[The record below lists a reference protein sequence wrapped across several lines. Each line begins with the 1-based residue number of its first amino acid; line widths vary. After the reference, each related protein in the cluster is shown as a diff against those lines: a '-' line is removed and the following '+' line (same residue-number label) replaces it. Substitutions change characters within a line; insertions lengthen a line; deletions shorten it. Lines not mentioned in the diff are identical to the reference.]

1 MYNYII
7 NGIKSNLTGD
17 KAQDKAYLIA
27 QIKKFAN
34 TENGPEIVREIS
46 RLMWDCLTDEEKE
59 EFSRVSASENPVKKA
74 FDEAVYHMQNNKR
87 DVALHSLDLFFKSYS
102 FGFHDDNVNEY
113 HSFSNPIEEIL
124 FNQYFKTDKQ
134 IRLIPDYNLYVEIC
148 HLYGFLLIEFGRFDD
163 AEKVLDYAIKL
174 NPVFV
179 LTIFERA
186 EIFKYKKD
194 FDSFFK
200 YSTDALK
207 YSYSSSNLARAY
219 RNLGFYYIEKEEFE
233 LATALFNYSLSY
245 EYSPNAFSE
254 LEYIKSLGVK
264 NTISEDKILTL
275 LEKNNIQTGPNPII
289 FNILTQL
296 IIQEG
301 LNKNV
306 SNQLFLYQIYYDLT
320 KDEEIL
326 EKINELQ
333 QKV

>member
-1 MYNYII
+1 MYDDII
-7 NGIKSNLTGD
+7 NEIKSNLTGD
-17 KAQDKAYLIA
+17 KAHDKAYLAELIM
-27 QIKKFAN
+27 KFGKA
-34 TENGPEIVREIS
+34 EQFEIVHEIA
-46 RLMWDCLTDEEKE
+46 LMMWDCLSDEEKE
-59 EFSRVSASENPVKKA
+59 EFARVSESENPVKNA
-74 FDEAVYHMQNNKR
+74 FDEAVYHMQNNRR
-87 DVALHSLDLFFKSYS
+87 DLALHKLDLFFNSYS
-102 FGFHDDNVNEY
+102 FGFEDDFINEY
-113 HSFSNPIEEIL
+113 HSFSNPIEELL
-124 FNQYFKTDKQ
+124 FNQYFKTDKE
-134 IRLIPDYNLYVEIC
+134 IRLIPNHESYVEIC
-148 HLYGFLLIEFGRFDD
+148 HLYGFLLIEFSRFDD

-179 LTIFERA
+179 LTILERA
-186 EIFKYKKD
+186 EIFKHKKD

-207 YSYSSSNLARAY
+207 YSYSSSNIARSY
-219 RNLGFYYIEKEEFE
+219 RNLGFYYIEKEDFE

-275 LEKNNIQTGPNPII
+275 LEKNNIQIGPNPLI

-306 SNQLFLYQIYYDLT
+306 SNELFLYQIYYDLT
-320 KDEEIL
+320 KDDEIL